1 MGRINKPLNSD
12 LFNDAK
18 TWDLPSVDEA
28 LSEEDNK
35 TNALN
40 KPKTWK
46 YEAPEEEVEEIKPL
60 TAEEIDEIRQS
71 AYEEGFKLGQREG
84 HDKGYEEGLESGRN
98 QGVEEGSK
106 QGMESAQAQID
117 EHIQALTEQWQSLIN
132 AYSAPLS
139 EINKEVEKELMILA
153 VKMAESIIGVETSLN
168 HEILLSA
175 ISEGIKVLPIQDKNY
190 QFQMHPDDV
199 ALVGEH
205 FGLDTLNENNWQL
218 IENPSMS
225 RGGCEIITE
234 NNAVDV
240 SIERRSK
247 EVFAKFLNEQGIS
260 NDPRTA

>member
-1 MGRINKPLNSD
+1 MGRINRPLNPD

-28 LSEEDNK
+28 INEEDQK
-35 TNALN
+35 TNAFN

-60 TAEEIDEIRQS
+60 TAEEIEAIRQS

-84 HDKGYEEGLESGRN
+84 RDKGYEEGLESGRN

-117 EHIQALTEQWQSLIN
+117 EQIQSLTQQWERLIEAYASPLKDIN
-132 AYSAPLS
+132 Q
-139 EINKEVEKELMILA
+139 EVEKELMILA
-153 VKMAESIIGVETSLN
+153 VKLAESVIGLETKQN
-168 HEILLSA
+168 PEILLGA
-175 ISEGIKVLPIQDKNY
+175 ISEGIKVLPIQDKCY

-205 FGLDTLNENNWQL
+205 FGQDTLTEKNWL
-218 IENPSMS
+218 LVENPNMS

-240 SIERRSK
+240 SIERRCK